1 MIVFCPSCGHSS
13 RKKWG
18 FPYKSVQKSCDKWG
32 PNRREEMTNRK
43 NQTVAQR
50 LKIERRFTD
59 LYLFKLLE
67 TSTLFLEINIYF
79 SP

>member
-1 MIVFCPSCGHSS
+1 M
-13 RKKWG
+13 
-18 FPYKSVQKSCDKWG
+18 QKSCDKWG

-50 LKIERRFTD
+50 LMIERRFTN
-59 LYLFKLLE
+59 LCLFKLLE
-67 TSTLFLEINIYF
+67 TPTLFLNIYF